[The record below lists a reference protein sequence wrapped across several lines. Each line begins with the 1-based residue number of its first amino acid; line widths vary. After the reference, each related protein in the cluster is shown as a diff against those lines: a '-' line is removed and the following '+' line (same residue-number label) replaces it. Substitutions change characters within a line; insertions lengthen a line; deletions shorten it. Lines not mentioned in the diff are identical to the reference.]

1 MLELQTPEQQVVW
14 TLFVDGSSNSKQ
26 CGAGVVLES
35 PGGLKVE
42 QSLHF
47 NFKASNNQ
55 AEYEALIAGLNLAGD
70 MGVKQLKCLTDSQ
83 LTVDQINGT
92 FQVKDPLL
100 TRYYQK
106 VSTLLSK
113 FQHAKVQYVPKSKN
127 RRADAFSK
135 LALGKRKGRFDTVIQ
150 LTLNNPTVSEEDCVN
165 IKMTED
171 WQSPIMPTLKTLLMG
186 EAVADKVLAKKVA
199 RYVLIADNLYKRGF
213 TTPLLKC
220 LGKEQSEYV
229 MNELHN
235 RICGMHSGHKT
246 LAARIV
252 RARYYWPT
260 VRQDCTE
267 YVKKCKSC

>member
-1 MLELQTPEQQVVW
+1 
-14 TLFVDGSSNSKQ
+14 
-26 CGAGVVLES
+26 LES

-55 AEYEALIAGLNLAGD
+55 AEYEAFIAGLNLAGD
-70 MGVKQLKCLTDSQ
+70 MKVKQLKCFTDSQ
-83 LTVDQINGT
+83 LTVGQINGT
-92 FQVKDPLL
+92 FQVKDSLL
-100 TRYYQK
+100 TRYYQN

-113 FQHAKVQYVPKSKN
+113 FQHAEVQYVPRSKN
-127 RRADAFSK
+127 GRADALYK

-150 LTLNNPTVSEEDCVN
+150 LTLSNPTVSEEDCMN
-165 IKMTED
+165 IEMTED
-171 WQSPIMPTLKTLLMG
+171 WWSPIIQTLKTLLTG
-186 EAVADKVLAKKVA
+186 EAVADKVLAKKAA
-199 RYVLIADNLYKRGF
+199 RYVLIADDLYKRGF

-235 RICGMHSGHKT
+235 GICGMHFGHKT

-260 VRQDCTE
+260 VRQDCAE
-267 YVKKCKSC
+267 YVKKCKSCQENGPLICQPPTDLQIISAP